1 VIYRVIES
9 WGCIMASVLDVVG
22 MENDALLS
30 EVERLVKVDRA
41 LGATL
46 LVHLGEVDA
55 RKLYLARGYS
65 SMFVYCRSALGMSE
79 AEAYLRMRAAD
90 VGRRFPLVLERFG
103 SGGVHLSAIK
113 LLAPHL
119 TQDNHAQLLD
129 RVRGMTKREIEV
141 LVAELAPKPD
151 VPARMRKLPER
162 AVKPVAAF
170 DFAAARASTV
180 ESTIAVPLPAAAS
193 TTAMPPSV
201 AASTTAMPPSVA
213 ASTTAMPPS
222 VAASTT
228 AMPPS
233 AAALAT
239 EGAPLASQALP
250 AAELA
255 VPAYALQPSRARAVS
270 TPLSPGRF
278 KLELTL
284 GQDAHDQ
291 LLQLQA
297 LLRHQNPSGDLTGI
311 VERALRELL
320 ERTMKRRF
328 AQTRASVKH
337 LARSHDPR
345 ESAGDAQE
353 QEHALGEAREEY
365 GPLLSGWLCGCEEV
379 GRAVSRAPGEARD
392 EDEAA
397 LADAVGAV
405 RDEDDAAAS
414 DTSCEARDEG
424 EAAPSDT
431 SCEARDEDGA
441 APSDSSCEARDES
454 EAAPSDTSCE
464 ARDDMPA
471 LMAPCDARPE
481 AEVDADAEHSASL
494 PKSRYVPRKVL
505 REVFARDG
513 GQCTFVSPEGR
524 RCSAREFL
532 EVHHHEPF
540 ARGGNATVDNLRL
553 SCRAHNQFLAELDY
567 GRGFMREKVSEAVRA
582 SRRGVTAS

>member
-1 VIYRVIES
+1 
-9 WGCIMASVLDVVG
+9 MASVLDVVG

-30 EVERLVKVDRA
+30 EVERLVKADRS

-103 SGGVHLSAIK
+103 SGDVHLSAIK

-170 DFAAARASTV
+170 DFFSQQVCDAASSQAGRASAAA
-180 ESTIAVPLPAAAS
+180 ES
-193 TTAMPPSV
+193 TTAVPRSV
-201 AASTTAMPPSVA
+201 ADSSDG
-213 ASTTAMPPS
+213 
-222 VAASTT
+222 
-228 AMPPS
+228 
-233 AAALAT
+233 
-239 EGAPLASQALP
+239 ERPLASQALP
-250 AAELA
+250 ATELTERA
-255 VPAYALQPSRARAVS
+255 FALQPLPARAVS

-284 GQDAHDQ
+284 GQDAHDE

-297 LLRHQNPSGDLTGI
+297 LFRHQNPSGDLTGI

-320 ERTMKRRF
+320 ERTMRRRF

-337 LARSHDPR
+337 LARSHD
-345 ESAGDAQE
+345 
-353 QEHALGEAREEY
+353 AR
-365 GPLLSGWLCGCEEV
+365 
-379 GRAVSRAPGEARD
+379 EARD
-392 EDEAA
+392 E
-397 LADAVGAV
+397 
-405 RDEDDAAAS
+405 R
-414 DTSCEARDEG
+414 

-431 SCEARDEDGA
+431 SC
-441 APSDSSCEARDES
+441 P
-454 EAAPSDTSCE
+454 
-464 ARDDMPA
+464 ARDDGSPA
-471 LMAPCDARPE
+471 LMMPRDERAE
-481 AEVDADAEHSASL
+481 AEVAVAAERPASL

-513 GQCTFVSPEGR
+513 GQCAFVSSEGR

-540 ARGGNATVDNLRL
+540 ARGGKASVENLRL

-567 GRGFMREKVSEAVRA
+567 GRGFMREKVKEAERA
-582 SRRGVTAS
+582 SLRGATAS

>member
-1 VIYRVIES
+1 
-9 WGCIMASVLDVVG
+9 MASMLDVVG

-30 EVERLVKVDRA
+30 EVERLVKADRS

-46 LVHLGEVDA
+46 LVHLGEVEA

-90 VGRRFPLVLERFG
+90 VGRKFPLVLERFG
-103 SGGVHLSAIK
+103 SGDVHLSAIK

-119 TQDNHAQLLD
+119 TQENHAQLLD

-151 VPARMRKLPER
+151 VPARMRTLPER

-170 DFAAARASTV
+170 DFATVRAPTV
-180 ESTIAVPLPAAAS
+180 ASTIAVPPPAAAS
-193 TTAMPPSV
+193 TIAV
-201 AASTTAMPPSVA
+201 
-213 ASTTAMPPS
+213 
-222 VAASTT
+222 
-228 AMPPS
+228 PPS
-233 AAALAT
+233 AAASTTPMVSSSAAPAT
-239 EGAPLASQALP
+239 EDAPLASQALP

-255 VPAYALQPSRARAVS
+255 VPAFALQPSRARAVS

-278 KLELTL
+278 KLELTI

-297 LLRHQNPSGDLTGI
+297 LFRHQNPSGDLTGI

-320 ERTMKRRF
+320 ERTMQRRF

-337 LARSHDPR
+337 LARSHDAR
-345 ESAGDAQE
+345 ESACDTQAQRDALGDAR
-353 QEHALGEAREEY
+353 EAD
-365 GPLLSGWLCGCEEV
+365 GPLLSGRPCAREAD
-379 GRAVSRAPGEARD
+379 GRAVSHAPGEARD
-392 EDEAA
+392 EDGAA
-397 LADAVGAV
+397 LADALGAACDECTLREP
-405 RDEDDAAAS
+405 RDED
-414 DTSCEARDEG
+414 

-431 SCEARDEDGA
+431 SCEAHDDG
-441 APSDSSCEARDES
+441 
-454 EAAPSDTSCE
+454 T
-464 ARDDMPA
+464 PA
-471 LMAPCDARPE
+471 LMMPRDARLD
-481 AEVDADAEHSASL
+481 AEVAVAAEHPASL

-513 GQCTFVSPEGR
+513 GQCTFVSSEGR

-540 ARGGNATVDNLRL
+540 ARGGKATVDNLRL
-553 SCRAHNQFLAELDY
+553 SCRAHNQFIAELDY
-567 GRGFMREKVSEAVRA
+567 GRGYMRKKICEAERA
-582 SRRGVTAS
+582 SDRGDTAS

>member
-1 VIYRVIES
+1 
-9 WGCIMASVLDVVG
+9 MASVLDVVG
-22 MENDALLS
+22 MENEALLS
-30 EVERLVKVDRA
+30 AVERLVKADRS

-119 TQDNHAQLLD
+119 TEDNHALLLD

-151 VPARMRKLPER
+151 VPARLRKLPER
-162 AVKPVAAF
+162 ALKPAAAF
-170 DFAAARASTV
+170 DFAADRASAV
-180 ESTIAVPLPAAAS
+180 ASTIAAPLPAAAS

-255 VPAYALQPSRARAVS
+255 VPAFALQPSRARAVS

-297 LLRHQNPSGDLTGI
+297 LFRHQNPSGDLTGI
-311 VERALRELL
+311 VERAISELL

-337 LARSHDPR
+337 LARSHDAR
-345 ESAGDAQE
+345 ESAGDAQA
-353 QEHALGEAREEY
+353 QHDALGDAR
-365 GPLLSGWLCGCEEV
+365 G
-379 GRAVSRAPGEARD
+379 D
-392 EDEAA
+392 E
-397 LADAVGAV
+397 
-405 RDEDDAAAS
+405 R
-414 DTSCEARDEG
+414 

-431 SCEARDEDGA
+431 SCEAH
-441 APSDSSCEARDES
+441 
-454 EAAPSDTSCE
+454 
-464 ARDDMPA
+464 DDMPA
-471 LMAPCDARPE
+471 LMMPCDARPE
-481 AEVDADAEHSASL
+481 AEVDADADAEHPASL

-513 GQCTFVSPEGR
+513 GQCAFVSPEGR
-524 RCSAREFL
+524 RCAAREFL

-540 ARGGNATVDNLRL
+540 ARGGKATVDNLRL
-553 SCRAHNQFLAELDY
+553 SCRAHNLFLAELDY
-567 GRGFMREKVSEAVRA
+567 GRGFMREKVSEAERA
-582 SRRGVTAS
+582 SRHGAAAS

>member
-1 VIYRVIES
+1 
-9 WGCIMASVLDVVG
+9 
-22 MENDALLS
+22 
-30 EVERLVKVDRA
+30 
-41 LGATL
+41 
-46 LVHLGEVDA
+46 
-55 RKLYLARGYS
+55 
-65 SMFVYCRSALGMSE
+65 
-79 AEAYLRMRAAD
+79 
-90 VGRRFPLVLERFG
+90 
-103 SGGVHLSAIK
+103 VHLSAIK

-170 DFAAARASTV
+170 DFAAVRATTV
-180 ESTIAVPLPAAAS
+180 ASTIAVLPSAAAS
-193 TTAMPPSV
+193 TTAMPAP
-201 AASTTAMPPSVA
+201 AAI
-213 ASTTAMPPS
+213 
-222 VAASTT
+222 
-228 AMPPS
+228 
-233 AAALAT
+233 
-239 EGAPLASQALP
+239 EDAPLASPALP
-250 AAELA
+250 TTELA
-255 VPAYALQPSRARAVS
+255 NRAFALQPLPARAVS

-297 LLRHQNPSGDLTGI
+297 LFRHQNPSGDLTGI
-311 VERALRELL
+311 VERAISELL

-337 LARSHDPR
+337 LDRSHGAR

-353 QEHALGEAREEY
+353 QRDALADVREEY
-365 GPLLSGWLCGCEEV
+365 GL
-379 GRAVSRAPGEARD
+379 AVSHAPGEARD

-397 LADAVGAV
+397 
-405 RDEDDAAAS
+405 
-414 DTSCEARDEG
+414 
-424 EAAPSDT
+424 PSD
-431 SCEARDEDGA
+431 A
-441 APSDSSCEARDES
+441 
-454 EAAPSDTSCE
+454 SCE
-464 ARDDMPA
+464 ARDDGTPA
-471 LMAPCDARPE
+471 LMVPCDARAE
-481 AEVDADAEHSASL
+481 AEVAVAAEHPASL

-513 GQCTFVSPEGR
+513 GQCAFVSSEGR

-540 ARGGNATVDNLRL
+540 ARGGKATVDNLRL

-567 GRGFMREKVSEAVRA
+567 GRGFMREKIREAERA
-582 SRRGVTAS
+582 SHRGATAS

>member
-1 VIYRVIES
+1 VARLKELGLLPWAALGLRHTGALRGSEIAVIYRVIES

-22 MENDALLS
+22 MENDVLLS

-65 SMFVYCRSALGMSE
+65 SMFTYCRSALGMSE

-90 VGRRFPLVLERFG
+90 VGRKFPLVLERFG
-103 SGGVHLSAIK
+103 SGDVHLSAIK

-119 TQDNHAQLLD
+119 TKDNHAQLLD

-162 AVKPVAAF
+162 AVKPAAAF
-170 DFAAARASTV
+170 DFATVRASTV
-180 ESTIAVPLPAAAS
+180 ASTIAVPPTTPMPPSAAATAEMPPSAAAS
-193 TTAMPPSV
+193 TN
-201 AASTTAMPPSVA
+201 
-213 ASTTAMPPS
+213 
-222 VAASTT
+222 

-233 AAALAT
+233 AAASAT
-239 EGAPLASQALP
+239 ESAPLASQALP
-250 AAELA
+250 AADSA
-255 VPAYALQPSRARAVS
+255 VPTFASQPSRARAVS

-284 GQDAHDQ
+284 GQDSHDQ

-297 LLRHQNPSGDLTGI
+297 LFRHQNPSGDLTGI
-311 VERALRELL
+311 VERAISELL

-328 AQTRASVKH
+328 AQTRASAKH
-337 LARSHDPR
+337 LARSHDAR
-345 ESAGDAQE
+345 ESAGDVQ
-353 QEHALGEAREEY
+353 QQQQHALGDAREEY
-365 GPLLSGWLCGCEEV
+365 GPV
-379 GRAVSRAPGEARD
+379 VY
-392 EDEAA
+392 ED
-397 LADAVGAV
+397 
-405 RDEDDAAAS
+405 
-414 DTSCEARDEG
+414 
-424 EAAPSDT
+424 EAAPSD
-431 SCEARDEDGA
+431 A
-441 APSDSSCEARDES
+441 
-454 EAAPSDTSCE
+454 SCE
-464 ARDDMPA
+464 ARDDGTPA
-471 LMAPCDARPE
+471 LMMPRDARAE
-481 AEVDADAEHSASL
+481 ADVAVAAEHPASL
-494 PKSRYVPRKVL
+494 LHSRYVPRKVL

-513 GQCTFVSPEGR
+513 GQCAFVSPEGR

-540 ARGGNATVDNLRL
+540 ARGGKATVDNLRL

-567 GRGFMREKVSEAVRA
+567 GRGYMREKISGAQRA
-582 SRRGVTAS
+582 SLRDAAAS

>member
-1 VIYRVIES
+1 
-9 WGCIMASVLDVVG
+9 MASALDVGG
-22 MENDALLS
+22 MGNEALLS
-30 EVERLVKVDRA
+30 EVERLVRADRTV
-41 LGATL
+41 GATL

-151 VPARMRKLPER
+151 VPARMRKLPDR
-162 AVKPVAAF
+162 AVKPTAAF
-170 DFAAARASTV
+170 DFATVRASTV
-180 ESTIAVPLPAAAS
+180 ASTIAVP
-193 TTAMPPSV
+193 PP
-201 AASTTAMPPSVA
+201 
-213 ASTTAMPPS
+213 
-222 VAASTT
+222 
-228 AMPPS
+228 
-233 AAALAT
+233 AAALAS
-239 EGAPLASQALP
+239 EDAPLASPALP

-255 VPAYALQPSRARAVS
+255 DRTFALQPLAARAVT

-297 LLRHQNPSGDLTGI
+297 LFRHQNPSGDLTGI

-328 AQTRASVKH
+328 AQTRASAKH
-337 LARSHDPR
+337 LARSRDAR
-345 ESAGDAQE
+345 ESARDAQQQRDALGDAP
-353 QEHALGEAREEY
+353 EEY
-365 GPLLSGWLCGCEEV
+365 GAILS
-379 GRAVSRAPGEARD
+379 
-392 EDEAA
+392 
-397 LADAVGAV
+397 AD
-405 RDEDDAAAS
+405 
-414 DTSCEARDEG
+414 

-431 SCEARDEDGA
+431 PR
-441 APSDSSCEARDES
+441 
-454 EAAPSDTSCE
+454 E
-464 ARDDMPA
+464 ARDD
-471 LMAPCDARPE
+471 DARPD
-481 AEVDADAEHSASL
+481 ADVAADAEHPASF
-494 PKSRYVPRKVL
+494 PNSRYVPRQVL

-513 GQCTFVSPEGR
+513 GQCAFVSPEGR

-540 ARGGNATVDNLRL
+540 ARGGKATVENLRL

-567 GRGFMREKVSEAVRA
+567 GRGYMLQKISGAARESLRA
-582 SRRGVTAS
+582 ATAS

>member
-1 VIYRVIES
+1 
-9 WGCIMASVLDVVG
+9 MASVLDVVG
-22 MENDALLS
+22 MENDVLLS
-30 EVERLVKVDRA
+30 EVERLVKADRA
-41 LGATL
+41 LGASL

-129 RVRGMTKREIEV
+129 RVRGMTKREVEV

-162 AVKPVAAF
+162 AVKPMAAF
-170 DFAAARASTV
+170 DFAAVRASTV
-180 ESTIAVPLPAAAS
+180 ASSIAMLPLATASTASMAPPAAAS
-193 TTAMPPSV
+193 TNAMAPSA
-201 AASTTAMPPSVA
+201 AASTNATA
-213 ASTTAMPPS
+213 
-222 VAASTT
+222 
-228 AMPPS
+228 PS

-239 EGAPLASQALP
+239 EDAPLASQALP

-255 VPAYALQPSRARAVS
+255 VPAFALQPPRARAVS

-297 LLRHQNPSGDLTGI
+297 LFRHQNPSGDLTGI
-311 VERALRELL
+311 VERAIGELL

-328 AQTRASVKH
+328 AQTRASTKH
-337 LARSHDPR
+337 LARSHGARDSQ
-345 ESAGDAQE
+345 EQSDALGDAR
-353 QEHALGEAREEY
+353 EAY
-365 GPLLSGWLCGCEEV
+365 GAIRNGDET
-379 GRAVSRAPGEARD
+379 APN
-392 EDEAA
+392 
-397 LADAVGAV
+397 
-405 RDEDDAAAS
+405 
-414 DTSCEARDEG
+414 DTSREACDKREP
-424 EAAPSDT
+424 APSDT
-431 SCEARDEDGA
+431 PR
-441 APSDSSCEARDES
+441 
-454 EAAPSDTSCE
+454 E
-464 ARDDMPA
+464 ARDDGMPA
-471 LMAPCDARPE
+471 RMMPPDEPVE
-481 AEVDADAEHSASL
+481 AEVALAAEHPVRL
-494 PKSRYVPRKVL
+494 PNSRYVPRKVL

-513 GQCTFVSPEGR
+513 GQCAFVSPEGQ

-540 ARGGNATVDNLRL
+540 ARGGKATVENLRL

-567 GRGFMREKVSEAVRA
+567 GRGYMLEKIGGAERA
-582 SRRGVTAS
+582 SHRSATAS

>member
-1 VIYRVIES
+1 
-9 WGCIMASVLDVVG
+9 MASVLDVVG

-30 EVERLVKVDRA
+30 EVERLVKADRA

-90 VGRRFPLVLERFG
+90 VGRKFPLVLERFG
-103 SGGVHLSAIK
+103 SGDVHLSAIK

-119 TQDNHAQLLD
+119 TQDNHARLLD

-162 AVKPVAAF
+162 AVKPVAAI
-170 DFAAARASTV
+170 DFVAVRASTV
-180 ESTIAVPLPAAAS
+180 ASTIAVPPLAAAS
-193 TTAMPPSV
+193 TNAMAPS
-201 AASTTAMPPSVA
+201 S
-213 ASTTAMPPS
+213 
-222 VAASTT
+222 AASTT

-239 EGAPLASQALP
+239 EDAPLASPALP

-255 VPAYALQPSRARAVS
+255 DRAFALQPLPARAVS

-297 LLRHQNPSGDLTGI
+297 LSRHQNPSGDLTGI

-328 AQTRASVKH
+328 AQTRASAKP
-337 LARSHDPR
+337 LARSRDAR
-345 ESAGDAQE
+345 ESGGDTQE
-353 QEHALGEAREEY
+353 RDALGDTREEY
-365 GPLLSGWLCGCEEV
+365 GPVRS
-379 GRAVSRAPGEARD
+379 AGE
-392 EDEAA
+392 
-397 LADAVGAV
+397 
-405 RDEDDAAAS
+405 
-414 DTSCEARDEG
+414 T
-424 EAAPSDT
+424 APSDT
-431 SCEARDEDGA
+431 SHEV
-441 APSDSSCEARDES
+441 
-454 EAAPSDTSCE
+454 
-464 ARDDMPA
+464 RDDMPA
-471 LMAPCDARPE
+471 LMMPRDERAE
-481 AEVDADAEHSASL
+481 AEMDADAERPASF
-494 PKSRYVPRKVL
+494 PNSRYVPRKVL

-513 GQCTFVSPEGR
+513 GQCAFVSPEGR

-540 ARGGNATVDNLRL
+540 ARGGKATVDNLRL

-567 GRGFMREKVSEAVRA
+567 GRGFMREKVSEAERA
-582 SRRGVTAS
+582 SHRGAIAS

>member
-1 VIYRVIES
+1 
-9 WGCIMASVLDVVG
+9 MASVLDVVG

-30 EVERLVKVDRA
+30 EVERLVKADRV

-65 SMFVYCRSALGMSE
+65 SMFEYCRSALGMSE

-119 TQDNHAQLLD
+119 TQDNHVQLLD

-170 DFAAARASTV
+170 DFATVRASTV
-180 ESTIAVPLPAAAS
+180 ASTIAVPPPAAAS
-193 TTAMPPSV
+193 TTARAPLA
-201 AASTTAMPPSVA
+201 AASTI
-213 ASTTAMPPS
+213 
-222 VAASTT
+222 

-233 AAALAT
+233 AAASATAMPPSSAALAT
-239 EGAPLASQALP
+239 EDAPMASPALP

-255 VPAYALQPSRARAVS
+255 DRAFALQPLPARAVS

-297 LLRHQNPSGDLTGI
+297 LFRHQNPSGDLTVI
-311 VERALRELL
+311 VERAISELL

-328 AQTRASVKH
+328 AQTRASAKH
-337 LARSHDPR
+337 LARSHDVR
-345 ESAGDAQE
+345 ESAGDAQ
-353 QEHALGEAREEY
+353 QRDALGDAREQD
-365 GPLLSGWLCGCEEV
+365 GPILS
-379 GRAVSRAPGEARD
+379 
-392 EDEAA
+392 
-397 LADAVGAV
+397 AD
-405 RDEDDAAAS
+405 
-414 DTSCEARDEG
+414 

-431 SCEARDEDGA
+431 SR
-441 APSDSSCEARDES
+441 
-454 EAAPSDTSCE
+454 E
-464 ARDDMPA
+464 ARDDGEAAPGDTSREARDAGTPA
-471 LMAPCDARPE
+471 LMMPLDEPAG
-481 AEVDADAEHSASL
+481 AEVAADAEHPASL
-494 PKSRYVPRKVL
+494 PKSRYVPRRVL

-513 GQCTFVSPEGR
+513 GQCAFVSAEGR

-540 ARGGNATVDNLRL
+540 ARGGQSTVDNLRL
-553 SCRAHNQFLAELDY
+553 SCRAHNLFLAELDY
-567 GRGFMREKVSEAVRA
+567 GRDFMREKVSEAERA
-582 SRRGVTAS
+582 SRRGAIAS

>member
-1 VIYRVIES
+1 VGCTGFVPLGALRGSEIAVIYGVIES
-9 WGCIMASVLDVVG
+9 WGCIMANVLDVVG

-30 EVERLVKVDRA
+30 EVERLVKADRA

-65 SMFVYCRSALGMSE
+65 SMFEYCRSALGMSE

-119 TQDNHAQLLD
+119 KQENHAQLLD

-162 AVKPVAAF
+162 AVKPVAAL
-170 DFAAARASTV
+170 DFATVRASTV
-180 ESTIAVPLPAAAS
+180 ASTIAVPPTTPMPPSAAATAEMPPSAAASTASMPPSAAATAAVPPPAAAS
-193 TTAMPPSV
+193 TN
-201 AASTTAMPPSVA
+201 
-213 ASTTAMPPS
+213 
-222 VAASTT
+222 

-233 AAALAT
+233 AAASAT
-239 EGAPLASQALP
+239 ESAPLASQALP
-250 AAELA
+250 AADSA
-255 VPAYALQPSRARAVS
+255 VPTFALQPSRARAVS

-284 GQDAHDQ
+284 GQDSHDQ

-297 LLRHQNPSGDLTGI
+297 LFRHQNPSGDLTGI
-311 VERALRELL
+311 VERAISELL

-328 AQTRASVKH
+328 GQTRASAKH
-337 LARSHDPR
+337 LARSHDAR
-345 ESAGDAQE
+345 ESAGDVQ
-353 QEHALGEAREEY
+353 QQQQQHALGDAREEY
-365 GPLLSGWLCGCEEV
+365 GPV
-379 GRAVSRAPGEARD
+379 VY
-392 EDEAA
+392 ED
-397 LADAVGAV
+397 
-405 RDEDDAAAS
+405 
-414 DTSCEARDEG
+414 
-424 EAAPSDT
+424 EAAPSD
-431 SCEARDEDGA
+431 A
-441 APSDSSCEARDES
+441 
-454 EAAPSDTSCE
+454 SCE
-464 ARDDMPA
+464 ARDDGTPAPMMPR
-471 LMAPCDARPE
+471 DARAE
-481 AEVDADAEHSASL
+481 ADVAVAAGHPASL
-494 PKSRYVPRKVL
+494 LKSRYVPRKVL

-513 GQCTFVSPEGR
+513 GQCAFVSPEGR

-540 ARGGNATVDNLRL
+540 ARGGKATVDNLRL

-567 GRGFMREKVSEAVRA
+567 GRGFMREKINEAERA
-582 SRRGVTAS
+582 SHRDATAS

>member
-1 VIYRVIES
+1 
-9 WGCIMASVLDVVG
+9 MASVLDVVG

-30 EVERLVKVDRA
+30 AVERLVKADWA

-162 AVKPVAAF
+162 ALKPAAAL
-170 DFAAARASTV
+170 DFAADRASTV
-180 ESTIAVPLPAAAS
+180 ASTTAVPPSAAAS
-193 TTAMPPSV
+193 TTAMAPTV
-201 AASTTAMPPSVA
+201 AASP
-213 ASTTAMPPS
+213 ASMAPLS
-222 VAASTT
+222 
-228 AMPPS
+228 
-233 AAALAT
+233 AALAT
-239 EGAPLASQALP
+239 EDAPLASPALP

-255 VPAYALQPSRARAVS
+255 DRAFALQPLPARAVS

-297 LLRHQNPSGDLTGI
+297 LFRHQNPSGDLTGI

-328 AQTRASVKH
+328 AQTRTSAKH
-337 LARSHDPR
+337 LARSHDAR
-345 ESAGDAQE
+345 ESAGDTQE
-353 QEHALGEAREEY
+353 QYDALGDAREVD
-365 GPLLSGWLCGCEEV
+365 GL
-379 GRAVSRAPGEARD
+379 AVSHAPGEARN
-392 EDEAA
+392 EREAA
-397 LADAVGAV
+397 PSGTS
-405 RDEDDAAAS
+405 REAAPG
-414 DTSCEARDEG
+414 DTSREAAPGDTSREAAPGDSR

-431 SCEARDEDGA
+431 SR
-441 APSDSSCEARDES
+441 
-454 EAAPSDTSCE
+454 E

-471 LMAPCDARPE
+471 LMMPRDARAG
-481 AEVDADAEHSASL
+481 AEVAVAAEHPANL
-494 PKSRYVPRKVL
+494 PNSRYVPRKVL

-513 GQCTFVSPEGR
+513 GQCAFVSVEGR
-524 RCSAREFL
+524 RCDAREFL

-540 ARGGNATVDNLRL
+540 ARGGKATVDNLRL

-567 GRGFMREKVSEAVRA
+567 GRSFVRKKISEAERA
-582 SRRGVTAS
+582 SHRGATAS

>member
-1 VIYRVIES
+1 
-9 WGCIMASVLDVVG
+9 MASVLDVVG

-30 EVERLVKVDRA
+30 AVERLVKADRS

-90 VGRRFPLVLERFG
+90 VGRKFPLVLERFG

-151 VPARMRKLPER
+151 VPARMRKLPKR
-162 AVKPVAAF
+162 AVKPAAAF
-170 DFAAARASTV
+170 DFATARAA
-180 ESTIAVPLPAAAS
+180 TIAVPPPAAAS
-193 TTAMPPSV
+193 TTAVP
-201 AASTTAMPPSVA
+201 ASATA
-213 ASTTAMPPS
+213 
-222 VAASTT
+222 
-228 AMPPS
+228 S
-233 AAALAT
+233 AP
-239 EGAPLASQALP
+239 EDAPLASPALP

-255 VPAYALQPSRARAVS
+255 DRAFALQPLAARAAT

-297 LLRHQNPSGDLTGI
+297 LFRHQNPSGDLASI

-320 ERTMKRRF
+320 ERTMQRRF
-328 AQTRASVKH
+328 AQTRASAKH
-337 LARSHDPR
+337 LARSHDVR
-345 ESAGDAQE
+345 ESGGDAQE
-353 QEHALGEAREEY
+353 QHDALGDAREEY
-365 GPLLSGWLCGCEEV
+365 GPILSADET
-379 GRAVSRAPGEARD
+379 APSDTPREARD
-392 EDEAA
+392 EDE
-397 LADAVGAV
+397 
-405 RDEDDAAAS
+405 
-414 DTSCEARDEG
+414 
-424 EAAPSDT
+424 
-431 SCEARDEDGA
+431 
-441 APSDSSCEARDES
+441 
-454 EAAPSDTSCE
+454 
-464 ARDDMPA
+464 PA
-471 LMAPCDARPE
+471 E
-481 AEVDADAEHSASL
+481 AEVAVAAEPPASL
-494 PKSRYVPRKVL
+494 PNSRYVPRKVL

-513 GQCTFVSPEGR
+513 GQCAFVSSEGR

-540 ARGGNATVDNLRL
+540 ARGGKATVDNLRL

-567 GRGFMREKVSEAVRA
+567 GRGFMREKIREAERA
-582 SRRGVTAS
+582 SCHSAARS

>member
-1 VIYRVIES
+1 VTRLAKLGLLPWAALGLRHTRALRGSEIAVIYRVIES
-9 WGCIMASVLDVVG
+9 WGCIMASVFDVVG
-22 MENDALLS
+22 MENEALLS

-65 SMFVYCRSALGMSE
+65 SMFVYCRSALGMSD

-103 SGGVHLSAIK
+103 SGDVHLSAIK

-151 VPARMRKLPER
+151 VPARLRKLPER
-162 AVKPVAAF
+162 ALKPTVAF
-170 DFAAARASTV
+170 DFAAVRASTV
-180 ESTIAVPLPAAAS
+180 ASTIAVPPPAAAS
-193 TTAMPPSV
+193 PASMAPS
-201 AASTTAMPPSVA
+201 S
-213 ASTTAMPPS
+213 
-222 VAASTT
+222 
-228 AMPPS
+228 
-233 AAALAT
+233 AALAS
-239 EGAPLASQALP
+239 EDAPLASQALP
-250 AAELA
+250 ATELTERA
-255 VPAYALQPSRARAVS
+255 FALQPLPARAVS

-284 GQDAHDQ
+284 GQEAHDE

-297 LLRHQNPSGDLTGI
+297 LFRHQNPSGDLTGI

-328 AQTRASVKH
+328 GQTRASAKH
-337 LARSHDPR
+337 LARSRDAR
-345 ESAGDAQE
+345 ES
-353 QEHALGEAREEY
+353 
-365 GPLLSGWLCGCEEV
+365 
-379 GRAVSRAPGEARD
+379 
-392 EDEAA
+392 
-397 LADAVGAV
+397 
-405 RDEDDAAAS
+405 AAS
-414 DTSCEARDEG
+414 DTSR
-424 EAAPSDT
+424 
-431 SCEARDEDGA
+431 
-441 APSDSSCEARDES
+441 
-454 EAAPSDTSCE
+454 E
-464 ARDDMPA
+464 ARDDRTLA
-471 LMAPCDARPE
+471 LMMPCDEPAE
-481 AEVDADAEHSASL
+481 AKLAEDAEPPASL

-513 GQCTFVSPEGR
+513 GQCAFVSSEGR

-540 ARGGNATVDNLRL
+540 ARGGKATVDNLRL

-567 GRGFMREKVSEAVRA
+567 GRGFMREKISDAERA
-582 SRRGVTAS
+582 SHRGATAS